1 MREKWL
7 RVTTLFLL
15 YVILSNMAEAQG
27 LSNDSLKN
35 YPDLAYTVHLY
46 YTSAGENSHLYTG
59 YEYMTPD
66 HRIKGNP
73 YFLTD
78 ILTPA
83 NIFYDRTLYQNIPVL
98 YDMERDLVVINRLD
112 QNFKISLISEKLDSF
127 LLQNHT
133 FIRVARD
140 SVHGVELVSGFYD
153 RLYGGRSTVLVKR
166 RKVVLDIPEYNSFR
180 VEYREQDV
188 YYVKFA
194 GRYVEVNNKSSVLK
208 LFRTRKSEIKSFLR
222 KNKLKFKSDFEK
234 TLVTA
239 SAYYDQLTS

>member
-7 RVTTLFLL
+7 RSTTLFLFFL
-15 YVILSNMAEAQG
+15 ILSKMTDAQG

-35 YPDLAYTVHLY
+35 YPDLTYAVHLY
-46 YTSAGENSHLYTG
+46 YTSAGENAHLYNG

-66 HRIKGNP
+66 RRIKGDP
-73 YFLTD
+73 YFLTE
-78 ILTPA
+78 ILMPA
-83 NIFYDRTLYQNIPVL
+83 NISYDGTHYQNIPAI
-98 YDMERDLVVINRLD
+98 YDMERDLVVINRLN

-127 LLQNHT
+127 SLQNHT
-133 FIRVARD
+133 FIRVDRD
-140 SVHGVELVSGFYD
+140 SVHGVELMTGFYD
-153 RLYGGRSTVLVKR
+153 KLYGGKSTVLVKR

-194 GRYVEVNNKSSVLK
+194 GHYVVVNNKSSVLK
-208 LFRTRKSEIKSFLR
+208 LFRTKKSEIKSFLR
-222 KNKLKFKSDFEK
+222 KNKLKFKSDFGK
-234 TLVTA
+234 TLVAA